1 MVHGS
6 YMIRIKRSAL
16 RNFSVTVLFC
26 VFLVYRHHRVSCPYS
41 GHNYSQLLRS
51 TLCFSRVQ
59 RKLQKR

>member
-16 RNFSVTVLFC
+16 KKFSVTVLFC

>member
-16 RNFSVTVLFC
+16 RNFSVTVFFC

>member
-16 RNFSVTVLFC
+16 RKLFCNCFVLF
-26 VFLVYRHHRVSCPYS
+26 FLVYRHHRVSCPYS
-41 GHNYSQLLRS
+41 GHNYSQPLRS